1 MSILTHKHLI
11 YFSLL
16 ILLSL
21 PNETLSLNS
30 IQLEKTDRILQVT
43 KTIYGKIEI
52 VQLVSGD
59 YEILLDGKRLFKDKE
74 QEPFIH
80 LFSSTSPRPQV
91 IKVLRL
97 PRKANS
103 QVVIVQQFDGG
114 NECEGNEIWLLDIT
128 SKGMYRISILSGRC
142 FATSP
147 KIWKTQDKLFVAV
160 DGGYTGDI
168 RNRLSDY
175 KKGGLWIY
183 KKGKL
188 RQLK

>member
-52 VQLVSGD
+52 IQLVSGA
-59 YEILLDGKRLFKDKE
+59 YEILFEGKRLFKDKE

-80 LFSSTSPRPQV
+80 SFSSTSPRPQV
-91 IKVLRL
+91 IKVLQL
-97 PRKANS
+97 SGEAGS
-103 QVVIVQQFDGG
+103 QVVLVQQFDSG

-128 SKGMYRISILSGRC
+128 SKGMYRISTLSGNC
-142 FATSP
+142 FGTKP
-147 KIWKTQDKLFVAV
+147 KIWRSQNKLFVGV
-160 DGGYTGDI
+160 DGGYTGGT
-168 RNRLSDY
+168 RNRMSNY
-175 KKGGLWIY
+175 KKGGLWVY
-183 KKGKL
+183 NKGKL
-188 RQLK
+188 RRLR